1 MTAGQWLLGL
11 APALAATAAFA
22 TQPASDGASQA
33 AQKIAACEG
42 EKFEFA
48 AGEPR
53 PTRIT
58 LCSDKGATTE
68 GLVRMLESAAGKIE
82 QLDKL
87 SPDRRAA
94 LVAQVKAKIIDVRAR
109 NSFVSL
115 PATVLPPEI
124 GPKPEYAQLPPLPP
138 PVPLAVA
145 AKPSAAPP
153 LILSKPRLTLT
164 CTRPIEMRDD
174 GPCTTFATDTLLTIR
189 ADETLP
195 AGTSLRFLRKGDQRA
210 EVALPPMRAGQS
222 RRISLPMELCSRV
235 VRTSIEI
242 HVVRSAGTSSLAQVV
257 DRHGPYP
264 LRC

>member
-1 MTAGQWLLGL
+1 MTAGKWLLGL
-11 APALAATAAFA
+11 APALAATAAIA
-22 TQPASDGASQA
+22 AQPVSEGPSQA

-42 EKFEFA
+42 EKFEFV
-48 AGEPR
+48 AGQPR

-58 LCSDKGATTE
+58 LCSDKGATIE
-68 GLVRMLESAAGKIE
+68 GLVRMLESAAAKIE

-87 SPDRRAA
+87 SADRRAA
-94 LVAQVKAKIIDVRAR
+94 LVAQVKAKIIEVRAR
-109 NSFVSL
+109 NGFVAM

-138 PVPLAVA
+138 PLAVA
-145 AKPSAAPP
+145 AKPSAAAPV
-153 LILSKPRLTLT
+153 ILSKPQLTLT

-222 RRISLPMELCSRV
+222 RRVSLPMALCSRV

-242 HVVRSAGTSSLAQVV
+242 HVVRSNGTSSLGQVV
-257 DRHGPYP
+257 DRHGPFP